1 MAEAHPHDEIL
12 AMVRRQA
19 AGVLE
24 LPAAEREA
32 RYALIRRCFYEAAKK
47 HGRSEEHAAAWGEKV
62 EAWVRTWVG
71 AAESGEKPGDSG

>member
-1 MAEAHPHDEIL
+1 MAEAQPHEEIL

-24 LPAAEREA
+24 LPPAEREA

-62 EAWVRTWVG
+62 EVWVRSWVG
-71 AAESGEKPGDSG
+71 AAESRGETG